1 MAGKHKKQAKIKSK
15 EKPNRPTGKSLVIE
29 RIFNDRWNATTQRV
43 TKDLVTL
50 KDIATAIRWY
60 NDNLPSGYRILS
72 DNNPANFFKDFF
84 RNTASG
90 NRNWPKSVLSRGY
103 TAQQVT
109 GSGNAF
115 RFIPLPTDQVT
126 AFAERDSRYPQNPGK
141 ECKFRIQSLSLD
153 AKARLLGRTDETWLM
168 QIAGKLRL
176 IQSHLALCSEL
187 QFIEVSELQQGVK
200 QSKSEIDG
208 LFLGKVDRVRSML
221 ITVEAKGRKD
231 DILQIQVVQQVNAVM
246 RMKSIQRN
254 LESIAGD
261 INDFYILPLAIK
273 VIDESVVYVAEY
285 EPVKYSKN
293 GSIESVSLVRESL
306 CQIMPPVEG
315 I

>member
-1 MAGKHKKQAKIKSK
+1 MTTKSK
-15 EKPNRPTGKSLVIE
+15 KPTGKSLIIE
-29 RIFNDRWNATTQRV
+29 KVFNDRWDATSQSLSN
-43 TKDLVTL
+43 DLVTL
-50 KDIATAIRWY
+50 EDIGNAIRWY
-60 NDNLPSGYRILS
+60 NENLPVGYRKMS
-72 DNNPANFFKDFF
+72 DRNPANFFKDFF
-84 RNTASG
+84 RQTSSG

-115 RFIPLPTDQVT
+115 SFVGLSAGQVT
-126 AFAERDSRYPQNPGK
+126 AFRERESRYPQEPGR

-187 QFIEVSELQQGVK
+187 TFIEVSELQQGLK
-200 QSKSEIDG
+200 QSRSEIDG
-208 LFLGKVDRVRSML
+208 LYLGKVDRVRSML
-221 ITVEAKGRKD
+221 ITVEAKGRHD

-246 RMKSIQRN
+246 KMKSIHNN
-254 LESIAGD
+254 LEAIAGD
-261 INDFYILPLAIK
+261 VNDFYILPMAIK

-285 EPVKYSKN
+285 EPVKYVKKGN
-293 GSIESVSLVRESL
+293 ITSITLVRESL

>member
-1 MAGKHKKQAKIKSK
+1 MLTIPMK
-15 EKPNRPTGKSLVIE
+15 PTGKSLIIE
-29 RIFNDRWNATTQRV
+29 KLFDDRWDPSNQSLTN
-43 TKDLVTL
+43 DLVTL
-50 KDIATAIRWY
+50 EDIGNAIRWY
-60 NDNLPSGYRILS
+60 NQNIPPGNRRMS
-72 DNNPANFFKDFF
+72 DRNPANFFKDFF
-84 RNTASG
+84 RNTFRA
-90 NRNWPKSVLSRGY
+90 NLNWPKSVLSRGY

-115 RFIPLPTDQVT
+115 RFVALRPGQVT
-126 AFAERDSRYPQNPGK
+126 AFVEVESHYPQRPGK
-141 ECKFRIQSLSLD
+141 ECQFRIQSLSLD
-153 AKARLLGRTDETWLM
+153 AKARLLGRRDETWLM

-187 QFIEVSELQQGVK
+187 PFIEVSELQQGVK
-200 QSKSEIDG
+200 QSRSEIDG

-246 RMKSIQRN
+246 RMKSIHRN
-254 LESIAGD
+254 LELIAGD
-261 INDFYILPLAIK
+261 INEFYILPMAIK
-273 VIDESVVYVAEY
+273 VVDESVVYVAEY
-285 EPVKYSKN
+285 EPVKYVKHAAIN
-293 GSIESVSLVRESL
+293 SVSLVRESL